1 MKTLTSNSP
10 YIRKEV
16 NTSRMMLDVFIA
28 LIPVSVFAVYR
39 FGFDALSRITLSMI
53 VMVLLE
59 GLAFGLI
66 NKKYIEG
73 SFTQKIKA
81 AYKTYRINNIIIP
94 ALSGLIFA
102 LIIPSKLPL
111 YGVIIGASFG
121 IVFAKML
128 FGGTGQNIFNIAA
141 AGRIFVGLAYTK
153 GFTNAYTSIDLTTGS
168 TALSTVRSLSGV
180 ENVFNYYGLRDLFL
194 GNIPGSMGEI
204 SALLIILGGAYLL
217 IRKSADIRLIIGS
230 LIPFMILMFVAGL
243 SISIETAIPFMLF
256 QLFSGGILFGIVYMI
271 TDPVTAPL
279 STPGRLLYSLLF
291 VSFVVLIRLFGAYP
305 EGVAFAILFAN
316 MFSSLIDY
324 PGLLPKKK
332 MTYNVMYASILVT
345 MSLIVF
351 FGFGGY

>member
-1 MKTLTSNSP
+1 MKTLTSSSP

-28 LIPVSVFAVYR
+28 LLPVSVFAIYR
-39 FGFDALSRITLSMI
+39 FGFDAFIRITVSI
-53 VMVLLE
+53 VVMVLLE
-59 GLAFGLI
+59 AVFFGFI
-66 NKKYIEG
+66 HSNKRDG
-73 SFTQKIKA
+73 SFIEKLKSS
-81 AYKTYRINNIIIP
+81 YKTYRINNVIIP

-102 LIIPSKLPL
+102 LIIPSKLPI
-111 YGVIIGASFG
+111 YGVIVGASFG
-121 IVFAKML
+121 IVVAKML

-141 AGRIFVGLAYTK
+141 AGRIFVGLAYNS
-153 GFTNAYTSIDLTTGS
+153 GFTNAYVSVDLTTGS
-168 TALSTVRSLSGV
+168 TALSTVRSLSGF
-180 ENVFNYYGLRDLFL
+180 ENVFNNYALRDLFL

-204 SALLIILGGAYLL
+204 SALLIILGATYLL
-217 IRKSADIRLIIGS
+217 IRKSADIRLILGS
-230 LIPFMILMFVAGL
+230 LIPFMILMFIAGM
-243 SISIETAIPFMLF
+243 SMSIESAFSFMLF

-291 VSFVVLIRLFGAYP
+291 VSFVVVIRLFGAYP

-324 PGLLPKKK
+324 PGILPKKRLS
-332 MTYNVMYASILVT
+332 YGLMYASILIT